1 LPGPYSPAL
10 PCPQSIDPFG
20 LKAGRVWHSETKLL
34 GDVNQTGQV
43 GSLRYMAPENF
54 KGRPYSYK
62 TDVYSFAILL
72 YELLMREK
80 AYGGLFLNGEQ
91 IAELASSAR
100 AQRPALPPRWPA
112 EAKEL
117 LNACWDADPAKRPE
131 FTAIANQLAKWRA
144 DPSDKVLAQIWAAS
158 PLPAPERIKA
168 AVSGAAT
175 QYAARWSAKPMP
187 PGSVIAA

>member
-72 YELLMREK
+72 YELLMRGK
-80 AYGGLFLNGEQ
+80 AYGGLVLDCEQ
-91 IAELASSAR
+91 IAELASTRAR
-100 AQRPALPPRWPA
+100 RPALPPRWPV
-112 EAKEL
+112 EAKAL
-117 LNACWDADPAKRPE
+117 LTACWDADPAKRPE
-131 FTAIANQLAKWRA
+131 FTSIADMLAKWRA